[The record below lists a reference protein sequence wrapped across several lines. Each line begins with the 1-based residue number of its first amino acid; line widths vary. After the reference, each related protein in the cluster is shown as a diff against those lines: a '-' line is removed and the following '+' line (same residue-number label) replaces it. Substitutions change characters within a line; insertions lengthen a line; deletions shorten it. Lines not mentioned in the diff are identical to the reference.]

1 MLEPAPPV
9 IGIILGDH
17 AGIGPEI
24 VAKALASAPPAAPI
38 VVVGDLRLFQATLSR
53 HAPAVS
59 VRPYDAEAIRAAGR
73 GASFAAGLTA
83 YGLDTPADATIAA
96 GELSAASGRLSYRAT
111 LAAIELA
118 RQGAV
123 AGLVLAPLT
132 KQALHLAGTHYDSE
146 FEMFAD
152 EFQASNVKAV
162 VRGGDIFRCTVVGHC
177 AFVQIAERLSTAGI
191 VETGRQLLATMARF
205 GARQRGIAVA
215 ALNPHAGEGGLFGD
229 EEILEIAPAIAAGR
243 AAGYD
248 IHDCPLPPDTVFY
261 RMHHGQFDAVIA
273 MYHDQGHI
281 PVKIVDFAGGVN
293 VTLGLPIIRTS
304 VDHGT
309 VFGKAGKGTAD
320 PSSLLAAIR
329 LATQMAAHRQG
340 DPTARNA

>member
-118 RQGAV
+118 RQGTV

-146 FEMFAD
+146 FEIFAD
-152 EFQASNVKAV
+152 EFRASNVKAV

-229 EEILEIAPAIAAGR
+229 EEARIIEPAVAALR
-243 AAGYD
+243 AAGD
-248 IHDCPLPPDTVFY
+248 TVIGPCPADTVFV
-261 RMHHGQFDAVIA
+261 RA
-273 MYHDQGHI
+273 MRGEVGGVVFLYHDQGNI
-281 PVKIVDFAGGVN
+281 AMKSGFFGESVLIYSN
-293 VTLGLPIIRTS
+293 VPLPIVS
-304 VDHGT
+304 VGHGSALDI
-309 VFGKAGKGTAD
+309 AGRGVAD
-320 PSSLLAAIR
+320 PGNMALAISTLVGM
-329 LATQMAAHRQG
+329 LAH
-340 DPTARNA
+340 